1 MKMTDEELLD
11 LLRNPQSRRKGFDLM
26 VRQYGEQLY
35 WKIRHAVMS
44 HEDADDILQ
53 NTFLKAW
60 VNFDSFEFRSKL
72 SSWLF
77 RIAINESLDFLRR
90 QSTAAKVRGVDNGQ
104 MAERLMA
111 DEWFDGDLTQARL
124 QQAVSQLPDVQRT
137 IFTLRYFN
145 DMKYKDIALALG
157 RSEGAIKASYHI
169 AVQKITA
176 FFHQFD

>member
-1 MKMTDEELLD
+1 MTDEELLD

-35 WKIRHAVMS
+35 WKIRHVVIS

-77 RIAINESLDFLRR
+77 RIAIN
-90 QSTAAKVRGVDNGQ
+90 
-104 MAERLMA
+104 
-111 DEWFDGDLTQARL
+111 
-124 QQAVSQLPDVQRT
+124 
-137 IFTLRYFN
+137 
-145 DMKYKDIALALG
+145 
-157 RSEGAIKASYHI
+157 
-169 AVQKITA
+169 
-176 FFHQFD
+176 